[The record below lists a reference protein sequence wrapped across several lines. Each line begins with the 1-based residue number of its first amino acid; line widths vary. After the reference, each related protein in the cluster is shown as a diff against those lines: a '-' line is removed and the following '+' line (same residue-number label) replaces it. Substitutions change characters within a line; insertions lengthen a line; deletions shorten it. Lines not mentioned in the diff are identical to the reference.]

1 MQVFRL
7 TLYKAKALHFYIL
20 PSQFPNDRLSPTNI
34 KTSMHTATGI
44 VRESHSVPFSP
55 AIPKQY
61 SRHIV
66 WKYSIARIVYTLFV
80 EIARENKKGLS
91 QKT

>member
-7 TLYKAKALHFYIL
+7 ALYKAKALHFYIL

-66 WKYSIARIVYTLFV
+66 WKYSIAQTVYNIIFV
-80 EIARENKKGLS
+80 FAI
-91 QKT
+91 